1 MNNLAFVAQIHVQFA
16 CYVTREVLGWGGG
29 GIILFMGLVGKYL

>member
-16 CYVTREVLGWGGG
+16 CYVTREVLGWGGDNP
-29 GIILFMGLVGKYL
+29 IYGLGR

>member
-16 CYVTREVLGWGGG
+16 CYVTREVLGWGG
-29 GIILFMGLVGKYL
+29 IILFMGLVGKYL

>member
-29 GIILFMGLVGKYL
+29 DNPIYGLGR